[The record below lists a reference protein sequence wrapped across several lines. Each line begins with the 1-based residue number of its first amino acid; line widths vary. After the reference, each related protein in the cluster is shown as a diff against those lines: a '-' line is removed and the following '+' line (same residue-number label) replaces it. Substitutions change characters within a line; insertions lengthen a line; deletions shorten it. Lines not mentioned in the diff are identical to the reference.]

1 MPTVTLM
8 IKPQTHVRSTQGDA
22 ILFRIP
28 EAQLRAPG
36 LKRKTRLVKYNNYKN
51 DLVDEAIEHNFSIP
65 NDPFHVIFFIPFN
78 KTARKHFR
86 LDNNMRPHR
95 VKPDVDNLYKAF
107 SDALKKDKDQ
117 VIWDARMTKV
127 WIDHPTG
134 YIQITWGE

>member
-36 LKRKTRLVKYNNYKN
+36 LKRKMRLVKYNNYKN
-51 DLVDEAIEHNFSIP
+51 DLVDEAIDCNFAIP
-65 NDPFHVIFFIPFN
+65 DESFHVIFFMPFN

-107 SDALKKDKDQ
+107 SDALKKDRDQ

-134 YIQITWGE
+134 YIQVSWGD